1 MVADWDFFSTWESGT
16 LFPSK
21 YIADGKS
28 QKIFFFFFVIYIYFI
43 TSFYDHYIIT
53 SCKNELT
60 A

>member
-28 QKIFFFFFVIYIYFI
+28 QKIFFFFFVIYIYI
-43 TSFYDHYIIT
+43 SLHHSMIIT
-53 SCKNELT
+53 SLHHVKMN
-60 A
+60 